1 MREPIQKTITP
12 KINSL
17 SVCAM
22 FIFLTGC
29 SYFGIATSYILN
41 VSKTTT
47 LISMVIGFFIGLI
60 YLVVILKFYNILI
73 TENISSKFKILFK
86 KFSIIINII
95 YMLVCLLI
103 ITVLSY
109 RLSSFL
115 SSQYLIETKVIYLNA
130 IVLFSIFYI
139 ANKRIETLS
148 RLCILSSYIVLIM
161 LMVNFSSLYQYID
174 YNNFLPILNI
184 KISDL
189 LKSSFIF
196 SLYFSIP
203 AMYINVINKDN
214 IVDSERLNKRLIISY
229 IISFIFIFL
238 VIFTTIG
245 VLGIDL
251 CNIFNYPTYT
261 VLKEIKIFYFLDSI
275 ENFSIIV
282 WILFIIISASI
293 VLLNLINAFNET
305 FNIKEKYKK
314 YLYILLYLLVL
325 IVPNIIFE
333 KNTIIENLKYIYIPL
348 SANGILFIIQIISL
362 MLNKKNVTNVTLK

>member
-12 KINSL
+12 KINNL

-261 VLKEIKIFYFLDSI
+261 VLKEIKILHIIDLVIKRIGVGNFVLTILSI
-275 ENFSIIV
+275 
-282 WILFIIISASI
+282 
-293 VLLNLINAFNET
+293 
-305 FNIKEKYKK
+305 K
-314 YLYILLYLLVL
+314 
-325 IVPNIIFE
+325 
-333 KNTIIENLKYIYIPL
+333 
-348 SANGILFIIQIISL
+348 
-362 MLNKKNVTNVTLK
+362 